1 MKNNDKRIIYIYI
14 SNNSFHRFFIH
25 VNDKTTQH
33 TFRFFTAIGIKYQ
46 RYIVPLNG
54 KIVEIYTKKKT
65 RLQFFSNNSFHHF
78 SLGSR
83 QKFEGKKKK
92 EEEEEE
98 KKSKAKSLIEYQY
111 LRLSRKLNG
120 YIQEG

>member
-1 MKNNDKRIIYIYI
+1 MKNNDKRIIYI

-33 TFRFFTAIGIKYQ
+33 TFRFFAAIGIKYQ

-54 KIVEIYTKKKT
+54 KIVEIYTKKKKKHDYN
-65 RLQFFSNNSFHHF
+65 FFPTIRFIISHSGRDK
-78 SLGSR
+78 SSR
-83 QKFEGKKKK
+83 EKKRKSRKKK
-92 EEEEEE
+92 

>member
-1 MKNNDKRIIYIYI
+1 MIRGLYIYFQQFVPPFFHSRQRQNDAAHVSFFC
-14 SNNSFHRFFIH
+14 SNRYQVSAIHRSPEWK
-25 VNDKTTQH
+25 NCRD
-33 TFRFFTAIGIKYQ
+33 
-46 RYIVPLNG
+46 
-54 KIVEIYTKKKT
+54 IYKKKKT

-92 EEEEEE
+92 EEEKEE